1 MIERRLTQL
10 EQSVLHTLSDGRFH
24 SGQRLGETL
33 GVSRTAIWKAL
44 KSLQQYGVTPQAV
57 SGRGYRLPRPL
68 ELLHPDAL
76 LQHMGGEGRELLRGL
91 ALFDILDSTNAYL
104 VGIHKD
110 GHGLGCLTEYQS
122 AGRGRRGRHWVSPFG
137 SNIYLSLR
145 WHFSA
150 GMAHLSGLSLA
161 MAVGVIRALCD
172 VGIDNATVKWPN
184 DVYVEGR
191 KLAGIL
197 LEIAGEAAG
206 PCDVVVGLGL
216 NVDMPPQ
223 AAHDIDQPWIDIGTI
238 RHGVGRN
245 RLAGRLLHHL
255 LLALAR
261 FQLDGLTPFL
271 AEWRDKD
278 ILAGRALRLSLP
290 DEELRGI
297 GCGIDG
303 DGALLVDLQGKRQ
316 RFTYGEVSLRAEE
329 GMP

>member
-1 MIERRLTQL
+1 MDTVAEPPMDTVAEPPMDTVAELGRLL
-10 EQSVLHTLSDGRFH
+10 APRSIAVIGSSRACGRVVEQ
-24 SGQRLGETL
+24 
-33 GVSRTAIWKAL
+33 
-44 KSLQQYGVTPQAV
+44 
-57 SGRGYRLPRPL
+57 
-68 ELLHPDAL
+68 
-76 LQHMGGEGRELLRGL
+76 
-91 ALFDILDSTNAYL
+91 N
-104 VGIHKD
+104 
-110 GHGLGCLTEYQS
+110 
-122 AGRGRRGRHWVSPFG
+122 
-137 SNIYLSLR
+137 
-145 WHFSA
+145 
-150 GMAHLSGLSLA
+150 
-161 MAVGVIRALCD
+161 RALGFRGPIWP
-172 VGIDNATVKWPN
+172 VHPTRAT
-184 DVYVEGR
+184 
-191 KLAGIL
+191 
-197 LEIAGEAAG
+197 IAGEAAG
-206 PCDVVVGLGL
+206 PCDVVVGVGL
-216 NVDMPPQ
+216 NVDMSPQ

-297 GCGIDG
+297 GCGIDS